1 MTTAALNRKP
11 LSPCERRCALDAEKN
26 RCITC
31 LRTRDEIVAWG
42 RMSDI
47 ERQEIMDKLP
57 ARRAAQEKTT
67 P

>member
-1 MTTAALNRKP
+1 MTTTAMNPKP
-11 LSPCERRCALDAEKN
+11 LSPCERRCALDAEKT

-47 ERQEIMDKLP
+47 ERQKIIDKLP
-57 ARRAAQEKTT
+57 ARRASQEKTT